1 LTKLC
6 AAFAER
12 RHNGT
17 RAARRL
23 EPQPARS
30 GGKETAMERGHV
42 LGSLAG
48 VGAVLILGGV
58 ALAAATLSAD
68 GGSSSPGPGAG
79 IPPGLMLPGAMPPAL
94 LGHLAD
100 ELGLTPQQRQTIRG
114 LFDQAR
120 PGFGQ
125 LRRQMQA
132 GAELLVRT
140 APDDPAFQSVLAN
153 VSQAAADL
161 AAQFVLQAG
170 QLRSQ
175 VHGVLTPDQRAR
187 LAVLEP
193 GLYDRWQERHRAG
206 LSGGR
211 PPERGAGAREPQ

>member
-1 LTKLC
+1 LTNLC

-12 RHNGT
+12 RHNHA

-30 GGKETAMERGHV
+30 GGKETTMERSHV

-48 VGAVLILGGV
+48 IGAVLILAGV

-68 GGSSSPGPGAG
+68 GGSASPGPGRDAPAG
-79 IPPGLMLPGAMPPAL
+79 IMLPGTMPPAL
-94 LGHLAD
+94 LGQLAE
-100 ELGLTPQQRQTIRG
+100 ELGLTPEQRQTIRG
-114 LFDQAR
+114 LFNQAQ

-140 APDDPAFQSVLAN
+140 APDDPAYQSVVAN
-153 VSQAAADL
+153 VSQSTAEL
-161 AAQFVLQAG
+161 ASQFVLQAG

-175 VHGVLTPDQRAR
+175 VHGVLTADQRAK

-193 GLYDRWQERHRAG
+193 GLYARWQERRHAG
-206 LSGGR
+206 HSGGQ
-211 PPERGAGAREPQ
+211 PPEHGAGAREPQ

>member
-6 AAFAER
+6 AAFAKR
-12 RHNGT
+12 RHI
-17 RAARRL
+17 RPLAARSL

-30 GGKETAMERGHV
+30 GGKETTMQRSHV

-68 GGSSSPGPGAG
+68 GSTSSPGPSPDAPVG
-79 IPPGLMLPGAMPPAL
+79 MLVPGAMPPAL
-94 LGHLAD
+94 LGRLAD
-100 ELGLTPQQRQTIRG
+100 ELGLTPEQRQTIRG

-140 APDDPAFQSVLAN
+140 APDDPAYQSVVAN
-153 VSQAAADL
+153 VSQSAADL

-175 VHGVLTPDQRAR
+175 VHGVLTAEQRAQ
-187 LAVLEP
+187 LAALEP
-193 GLYDRWQERHRAG
+193 GLYARWQERRHADHP
-206 LSGGR
+206 GGR
-211 PPERGAGAREPQ
+211 PPEHDPGALAPQ